1 MKYTIVLEHGR
12 EGGYVAKCPALPG
25 CVSQESTKR
34 DTFRN
39 IREAM
44 EVGVTALVEDGL
56 PVPREAGKELIE
68 LEVIAR

>member
-25 CVSQESTKR
+25 CVSQGSTKR
-34 DTFRN
+34 DTLRN
-39 IREAM
+39 IREAV
-44 EVGVTALVEDGL
+44 EVYVTALVEDGL